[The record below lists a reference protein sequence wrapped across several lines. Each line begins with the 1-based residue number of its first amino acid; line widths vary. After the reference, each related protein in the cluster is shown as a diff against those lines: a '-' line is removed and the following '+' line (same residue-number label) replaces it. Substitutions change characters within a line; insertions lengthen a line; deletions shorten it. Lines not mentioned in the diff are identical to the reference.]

1 MINVILGN
9 NIERNNYIIDPNTTL
24 RALLEAHDIDYTKGV
39 MYLDGS
45 TLKAGDLNKTF
56 ADFGVTEKCILLNVV
71 KADNA

>member
-9 NIERNNYIIDPNTTL
+9 NINRTSYIVDPHTTL
-24 RALLEAHDIDYTKGV
+24 RALLEEHEIDYTRGI

-45 TLKAGDLNKTF
+45 TLQAGDLNKTF
-56 ADFGVTEKCILLNVV
+56 ADFGVTDKCILLNVV